1 MRQKKI
7 KTAYSAKKIEQR
19 IEKLAGEI
27 RKDTGRAA
35 EVFLLGVLKGASCF
49 LADLVRAIPG
59 EVSYGF
65 IDVVQDV
72 SDNVTANALEI
83 DYFSYINITSRN
95 VYLLKDVVSTGVIET
110 YLLAQLRQHNPA
122 SLKLVALLD
131 RPGMRTVDL
140 QVDYSAFEV
149 KESGVF
155 VGYGLEAQG
164 RHGNLPY
171 IGRL

>member
-7 KTAYSAKKIEQR
+7 KTEYSAKKIEQR
-19 IEKLAGEI
+19 IEKLAKEI
-27 RKDTGRAA
+27 RKDTGRTG
-35 EVFLLGVLKGASCF
+35 EVFLLGVLKGTSCF

-72 SDNVTANALEI
+72 ADNVTANAVEI
-83 DYFSYINITSRN
+83 DYFSYINIGDRN

-140 QVDYSAFEV
+140 SVDYRAFEV
-149 KESGVF
+149 SESGVF
-155 VGYGLEAQG
+155 VGYGLESQG